1 MHSLSIC
8 AVIVLHFPDIGFR
21 NRLHRIIKQVDA
33 IVIVDNSGVD
43 AETRDLPDEFAG
55 QQVHFLWND
64 SNRGVATAL
73 NQGVQFAEQYGYQWA
88 ILFYNDTEPK
98 ERMSSVLLDLYQDC
112 CKNDEIALVG
122 SNYINGLGNIQVSCD
137 DSITSWIPRKT
148 IITSGTLLSLE
159 VYNLIG
165 PFRDEFFIDAVDH
178 DYCLRA
184 ASKGIK
190 VVLSCEPLMHHAIG
204 MQSRHSLAWK
214 KTASSN
220 HSAVRRYYM
229 ARNNLIL
236 VREYCLKE
244 PAWAWKSVCYIG
256 KTFILVA
263 FFEKD
268 KVPKLIAMISGILH
282 AVIGRIENVQD

>member
-33 IVIVDNSGVD
+33 VIIVDNSGAD

-73 NQGVQFAEQYGYQWA
+73 NQGVQFAEQYGYQWI
-88 ILFYNDTEPK
+88 ILFDQDTEPT
-98 ERMSSVLLDLYQDC
+98 ERMSSVLLELYQEC
-112 CKNDEIALVG
+112 CKNGGRALVG
-122 SNYINGLGNIQVSCD
+122 ANYVNGLGAVQVSCD

-184 ASKGIK
+184 AAKGIK

-220 HSAVRRYYM
+220 HSAGRRYYM